1 MKRESDMTTMINIPT
16 ELLRTLVA
24 VVDMRSFTKA
34 AQSLGVT
41 QPAVS
46 AQIKRLQ
53 TLLGSELL
61 DKSAPGV
68 SLTAKG
74 EIVVNEARRMLSI
87 NDRLVQIAGPEPA
100 KRTLRIGLPGD
111 FVSRLL
117 WRPLDLF
124 RRRWPDVHLHV
135 RAGPSAPLVQ
145 DLQQGDLD
153 LIVAISGTK
162 PLDNAQFH
170 WTEEMVW
177 VRSPLTRIDLNAPIP
192 LISHGRACITHQH
205 VATCLEE
212 AGFTYESVFTG
223 TSFASLTSAVGAG
236 FGIMAVPRSLFNT
249 GDLVIWDDGPLPR
262 VPPIVLNVRI
272 RPDAD
277 ESLAQLAVTF
287 ADALMPA
294 TPRVAAGEEIGLSV
308 ASGGGREP
316 SMGFTFNRDA

>member
-1 MKRESDMTTMINIPT
+1 MTTMINIPT

-74 EIVVNEARRMLSI
+74 DIVVNEARRMLSI
-87 NDRLVQIAGPEPA
+87 NDRLVQVAGPEPA
-100 KRTLRIGLPGD
+100 KRTLRVGMPGD
-111 FVSRLL
+111 FVPRLL

-145 DLQQGDLD
+145 ELQQGDLD
-153 LIVAISGTK
+153 LIVAISGAK
-162 PLDNAQFH
+162 PLDNARFH

-177 VRSPLTRIDLNAPIP
+177 VRSPLTRLDFTAPIP
-192 LISHGRACITHQH
+192 LISHGRSCITHQH

-212 AGFTYESVFTG
+212 AGFSYDLVFTG
-223 TSFASLTSAVGAG
+223 SSFVSLTSAVGAG
-236 FGIMAVPRSLFNT
+236 FGVMAVPRTLFT
-249 GDLVIWDDGPLPR
+249 SGDLVVWEDGPLPR
-262 VPPIVLNVRI
+262 VPPIVCSVRV
-272 RPDAD
+272 RADAD
-277 ESLAQLAVTF
+277 ESLAQLAAAF
-287 ADALMPA
+287 ADALLPA
-294 TPRVAAGEEIGLSV
+294 ASHADHEVGLSV
-308 ASGGGREP
+308 TGGGALEQ
-316 SMGFTFNRDA
+316 SMGITYSREG

>member
-1 MKRESDMTTMINIPT
+1 MTNIPT

-53 TLLGSELL
+53 TLLCSELL

-87 NDRLVQIAGPEPA
+87 NDRLVQIAGPDPA
-100 KRTLRIGLPGD
+100 KRILRVGMPGD
-111 FVSRLL
+111 FVPCLL
-117 WRPLDLF
+117 WRPLNLF

-135 RAGPSAPLVQ
+135 RAGASPPMVQ

-153 LIVAISGTK
+153 LVVAVSGEK
-162 PLDNAQFH
+162 ALDNARFH

-177 VRSPLTRIDLNAPIP
+177 VRSPLTRLDFNAPIP
-192 LISHGRACITHQH
+192 LISHGRHCITHQH
-205 VATCLEE
+205 VANCLEE
-212 AGFTYESVFTG
+212 AGFTYDLVFTG
-223 TSFASLTSAVGAG
+223 TSFVSLTSAVGAG
-236 FGIMAVPRSLFNT
+236 FGIMAVPRTLFTT
-249 GDLVIWDDGPLPR
+249 GDLVIWEDGPLPR
-262 VPPIVLNVRI
+262 VPPIILSVRV
-272 RPDAD
+272 RADAD
-277 ESLAQLAVTF
+277 ESLAQLAAAF
-287 ADALMPA
+287 AEALVPATSHVAADHELAMPA
-294 TPRVAAGEEIGLSV
+294 GGLEQTIGLTLS
-308 ASGGGREP
+308 
-316 SMGFTFNRDA
+316 RDG